1 MADSSVNRP
10 SPLRGPLREWIVEQV
25 AGLLEVDPG
34 RVLLDRRLRDQGLD
48 SVLALALLTKLE
60 AHIGR
65 SLATTTPWRYPTID
79 ALVTY
84 LEGASPQATSQ
95 AELTAA
101 VNEPV
106 AIVGLGCRFPGAA
119 SPEAFWRLLR
129 DGVDTITEV
138 PLDRW
143 DADRWYDS
151 DPAAAG
157 KAATRWGGFLD
168 HVDRFDPAFFNI
180 SPRETREMDP
190 QQRLFLEV
198 AWEAL
203 ESGGVVPRS
212 LVHSST
218 AVFAGAM
225 WNDWD
230 RVVGDDPARIQQHS
244 ATGHD
249 PGIIAGRLS
258 YLLGVRGPSLTVNTA
273 CSSSLVAVHLAVQSL
288 QRGECSRALAG
299 AVNLLLSPLSTVA
312 MSKFGAMAPDG
323 RCKAFD
329 ARANGYVR
337 GEGVGVVLLE
347 PLSLALERGAPIYAV
362 IRGSAINN
370 DGYSNGLTAPSGEA
384 QEAVLSRAWAVA
396 GLPPA
401 EVDFVE
407 THGPGTYLGDP
418 IEAEAIGA
426 VFGPGREDPLVI
438 GSVKTNLGHLEA
450 AAGMAGLIKT
460 TLALHHGAIPPNLH
474 FETPNPHID
483 FDRLRLRVPTH
494 VLDWPERDRTRL
506 AGVSSFGF
514 GGTNAHV
521 ALASAPGAL
530 RAAASVRVE
539 IQQAQAHSPAQPP
552 ELVFVFS
559 GHGGQWLGM
568 GQALLHRE
576 PEFRAAVEA
585 CDAALRP
592 LIGWSTLQ
600 RLCSREPGESPDV
613 IQPLLF
619 AIQVGLARTLAAHG
633 VRPDKV
639 IGQSIGEVAAA
650 HVAGHLSLEDAAAVI
665 AARARL
671 AAAHLAGTGEVM
683 VVRLPAEQLE
693 QLPPGLSLAGKIAP
707 GRTLVTGSPS
717 SLDAAASTWEAQ
729 GVRCGRGRVG
739 YASHSPLV
747 EPILAELEAALA
759 DIAPGAGVIPWWST
773 TLDGWA
779 APGSATAS
787 YWAKNLRQPFD
798 LLNGLR
804 QLSRARAPVFVE
816 IGPHPVL
823 GSAIRETVTTI
834 STRDGPGDGSGD
846 ALACTYREQDEYVD
860 FHALLETLHDRSLV
874 HPVEPRR
881 STIVP
886 VTATTPKGLE
896 RAAFDLRAYLV
907 RNPEVA
913 LEDLAWT
920 GLRHRPHHRYRAAL
934 VAGDRES
941 LIRGLAQLDG
951 TGGAP
956 VEATPVVH
964 RGSAREGGRVAFV
977 FPGQGAQWV
986 GMGQRLLTSAPVFAE
1001 ALDRCDAALR
1011 PETGWSVRE
1020 VLLADPS
1027 APPLERID
1035 VVQPTLWAVMV
1046 SLAALWRSWGIEPD
1060 MVIGHS
1066 QGEIAAACVAGGL
1079 SLADGARVVARR
1091 SRLLLGIAGRGAMAA
1106 VGLGLEALIELL
1118 PDELSLAVVNDG
1130 ESSVVAGDPEA
1141 VDAWVEQ
1148 LRERNIFARRVDVD
1162 IASHSAQIDALR
1174 DALYAELDQLA
1185 PAAAGVPM
1193 ISTVFDREFTGED
1206 LDGSYWI
1213 ENLRRPVRFDR
1224 ALRRAINL
1232 GAEIFIEVSAH
1243 PLLTGVIERALAELD
1258 VGPGDG
1264 QVDSQLGGRGAVV
1277 GSLRRGH
1284 DEVEAL
1290 LDSLAGLFVA
1300 GVAFDPQPLLARGK
1314 IAPLPTSVFTRER
1327 FWPPPPSAARSTGPR
1342 PSAAGGWVLELELD
1356 QHRQLWLGDHRVHG
1370 EIAVPGIAMIM
1381 WMREVI
1387 ASVPGSWEVKN
1398 SVLEVP
1404 LILDGHARSV
1414 QVSAQREGE
1423 GYAVEVFATKH
1434 AEATW
1439 VRHAKA
1445 RLQRSVEFPVGEMP
1459 ALDEAAAEPAPY
1471 ARWAEAGNDYG
1482 PAFRGIERLVR
1493 DGDTIIADLALPE
1506 GVDTHGTERGIHPA
1520 LLDAGLQLLLVDAPI
1535 EGQANALFTADLRLV
1550 RSQAKRVRAVAS
1562 RPRGPLSGDV
1572 TLWDRSDGGLLG
1584 HLGDVS
1590 LLPVDRADLA
1600 TDEPVGALRL
1610 SWRSE
1615 PIAMVTPSD
1624 RCVIVVDEIT
1634 PLGEELSYL
1643 LHDAGSEVELV
1654 LREDLQQTL
1663 RAGQRA
1669 HVIALWTTPE
1679 GPADEAAVA
1688 LTRAAV
1694 EVLRAVVDAGA
1705 TSTWVTCGAQV
1716 IPGQARARGQG
1727 SPALAALWGL
1737 GRVLQ
1742 REHPEISHRL
1752 IDLAD
1757 EHAIALLSDALFVDD
1772 HEEQVAIVDG
1782 RRLVRRLVPA
1792 PPAAEASWTG
1802 GRVLITGGAGFVGRQ
1817 LARWLIETAGA
1828 EQVIL
1833 ASRSDPSLAAREQVE
1848 DLGEAIRFAR
1858 CDVTDRASLERLLA
1872 TLPSLTGVIH
1882 GAMALKDAPLATLT
1896 SDQIAEVMA
1905 PKVTGAMLL
1914 HELCRD
1920 HTIERFVLLSSMAS
1934 VLGNPGQGAYAAANA
1949 FLDALAEQ
1957 RHAAGL
1963 PAQSQSWGIW
1973 TNQSQRLTEH
1983 DRERFRRSGVRPLD
1997 AKEGVQWFASAW
2009 NTDAPH
2015 LVLVPVDWDQFSDS
2029 LSWTPP
2035 LIEDLVTKIVAAPSA
2050 APRTSGVIA
2059 TVAALERAVE
2069 AEVLDILGQERSL
2082 DRDIGFAEQGMD
2094 SLMAVTLR
2102 GRLEQLLHLQLS
2114 ATIAFNYPTLPR
2126 LVRHLGELLGLTAE
2140 QQVARQIV
2148 ASDHAAI
2155 AVIGMA
2161 CRFPGADSAE
2171 DLWSMLL
2178 AGTDAVVPIPSS
2190 RFDIE
2195 PWYDPDPDAPG
2206 RTYAREAGLISEVD
2220 GLDLGYF
2227 RISPREALSMDPQ
2240 QGLLLEVGVSALEDA
2255 GVMLSALEDSSAGVF
2270 VGALNYDHGAQ
2281 LLGRAEADWID
2292 GFTAS
2297 GTRSSVLSGRLSHF
2311 LGVHGPSLTVD
2322 TACSSSMTAI
2332 HLAVRSLRAGE
2343 CDLAI
2348 AGGVNALLSPLTLVE
2363 RSKNRMFSPTGRCR
2377 PFDAGA
2383 DGIAIGEGCGM
2394 VVLKPLSEAMLAGD
2408 RIRAIIRGSA
2418 LNHDGRTSGLTV
2430 PNGLAQRA
2438 LLRSAIV
2445 EAGVQPEEVGY
2456 VEAHGTGTSLGD
2468 PIELEALSKAMRLA
2482 DDSPLWVGSLKA
2494 NLGHLESASGVAGF
2508 IKAVLALEHRMIPP
2522 QIHFDRGNPMV
2533 PWDSSP
2539 LRVPQHATDLPGQ
2552 FAGVSSFGFSGTN
2565 VHVILERGLSAE
2577 DHPPPPGPSLLLLS
2591 ARDERALEQLR
2602 GRWTAL
2608 LAGQHPPLADLCH
2621 TAARRRGNHAWRLAV
2636 AGDGAGELAARLR
2649 AAPLIQAGRT
2659 APSVV
2664 FVFAGQGGV
2673 YRGMG
2678 RQLLE
2683 SSIEVRQIL
2692 EDIDGLVL
2700 SLGGTSVLDALRDE
2714 ELDATELA
2722 QPAIF
2727 ALQVGLVT
2735 WFASHGIRPAA
2746 VVGHSVGELAAAWA
2760 CGALPLFEA
2769 CHIVTMR
2776 AGVMANLRGSGGML
2790 ALAIAPDEVAALGEP
2805 EVSVAA
2811 INGPSSCVL
2820 AGPLAAL
2827 ERVRATFASA
2837 GRFARWVSTE
2847 YAFHSPAVT
2856 AASVRL
2862 RKFAGN
2868 VETESAELP
2877 LYSTVD
2883 GARREAP
2890 LDLDYWVR
2898 NMCEPVRFAA
2908 AIEAVANDMDAVF
2921 VELGPHP
2928 VLQIPIAQVLA
2939 ERGAD
2944 HDAAQRATV
2953 ATLRRDGSARLELA
2967 EAAGRLHGL
2976 GVAVELERLI
2986 PPANVTSLPVYPW
2999 QRQRHRL
3006 PAAPVATPRRGTAA
3020 GHILVAPPGWADL
3033 VRLDQPRPTW
3043 EARPSATARL
3053 DAGALI
3059 TLLIALVDAP
3069 LVDALLAASTHSIE
3083 RVHVMR
3089 TRDGVEVWSDDGHGW
3104 RELLNANLAPAAALA
3119 PWSSDVVWEPCSA
3132 AELEAEL
3139 APIQRSLGADVTAI
3153 ERGGASWRLRLN
3165 GVTTVRAFELAGT
3178 LASLIHGSARVLGG
3192 WSRLHGRA
3200 TPSRVGALV
3209 VTHTQLVMFD
3219 PDGRELILVEATQWD
3234 RDAHPPTQTPAEAPP
3249 PAAVASSL
3257 VAALERLTVTEREH
3271 ALADWIELQAK
3282 SALMI
3287 EHELPR
3293 DEGLFSLGMDSLL
3306 AIGLLT
3312 SLSKALAVSLPSTL
3326 VFEHPS
3332 VSALARAALNFV
3344 DWSSPAAPSPVPQRE
3359 LRKPGAVIVR
3369 EAEVEARVD
3378 PRPRDGRDPRLDEP
3392 IAVVGV
3398 ACRLPGADSVD
3409 EFWSL
3414 LEAGVDAVTTV
3425 PADRW
3430 DAEAW
3435 TDADPDRLGRMVSAE
3450 GGFLGDLTRFDPA
3463 FFGISAR
3470 EAERMDPQQ
3479 RLLLEVGHEAFEQAG
3494 WPAASLRGSQTGVFV
3509 GIGTEDFAQL
3519 KFHAGSAEDI
3529 GAYDFTGT
3537 DTSVAAG
3544 RLSHTWGLEG
3554 PCMAI
3559 DTACSSS
3566 LVALHLAAQSLRL
3579 GECDRALVGGV
3590 NVILAPELG
3599 VFLSRARAMS
3609 ASGRCRT
3616 FDSAADGY
3624 VRGEGCVVLAVRR
3637 LSDAERAGDRIL
3649 ALIRGSAVRHDGHAS
3664 GLTVP
3669 NPASQTAVIRAA
3681 LASARVEPHEVSM
3694 IEAHGTGTPLGDPI
3708 EVRALT
3714 EVFGG
3719 RADRLWL
3726 GSHKTNLGHL
3736 ESAAGITG
3744 VLKVVLALRHRV
3756 VPPHLN
3762 LNTLNPNIDLGPLR
3776 AEIPTRAVAWEPS
3789 GGRRLAGVSSFGFG
3803 GTNVHIVLEQAPARE
3818 PAARPAAIERPYLL
3832 PLSARSLAALQ
3843 ARAESTAVRVGAAT
3857 SAQEI
3862 DDIALTLGAH
3872 RDHHPMRI
3880 AALGERN
3887 ELPELL
3893 RHAEPSKVGRHAR
3906 LVFVFSGQGSHT
3918 LGMAQELYV
3927 HEPVFR
3933 AAIDRIAEAFEPTLG
3948 WSLSAELVGSESSDA
3963 RSLDRAEVVQPLLC
3977 AIQIALARVL
3987 ESWGLRP
3994 DGVVGHSIGEVA
4006 AAVISG
4012 ALELG
4017 DAGRVIDARS
4027 RLVAERAPAG
4037 GMAVVE
4043 LSRAEAE
4050 AEIAGELHELH
4061 VAAVNGPQ
4069 TVLLAGAPEAL
4080 DRFGVQLQARGR
4092 FFRRVAIGYASH
4104 SPGMDDLIEPL
4115 KAALIGLS
4123 PRPATTT
4130 MYSTVRARAVVGT
4143 ELDPSYWGDNLRAPV
4158 RFDEVVL
4165 ELLSRGPVTFVEIGP
4180 HPVLGYGI
4188 KQWCEAHE
4196 GRSVCLPS
4204 LRHDTS
4210 DRRSMLE
4217 LVGRLYERGHD
4228 PDWSALNPHGS
4239 FIELPTY
4246 PWDRQRY
4253 WPAIG
4258 PARSSSEGRL
4268 IAEAGNEG
4276 VRVLTLQLGGEDW
4289 LADHRV
4295 GEVIVV
4301 PGAAYLVWARRAV
4314 GARDEEVEVR
4324 ELTIEG
4330 ALTLG
4335 EHEQVEVQ
4343 TVCHM
4348 VEPGVWDAEVLSL
4361 KTGRDASGGAWVRH
4375 ARARVVARPPAIDQA
4390 NGRVAMAAIRQR
4402 CADVLAGEQLYE
4414 RMAAAGLRYG
4424 PAFQG
4429 IVELRVGA
4437 SESLAELHTTEAVA
4451 GTDALH
4457 PAWVDAAQHAV
4468 APLLSA
4474 GRWLPVGV
4482 ESLLVRG
4489 GIPRRA
4495 LVHARLREPTA
4506 SDLAAREA
4514 VTDLTVH
4521 TDDGAIAAT
4530 MKGLRLRRVDSQTST
4545 LDELRLFEDTWT
4557 VAPSAAAPTVPSGPW
4572 VVCGGEDELAGLI
4585 IEALRERGVE
4595 QITRV
4600 DASATLPVAEIDG
4613 ATWIQFGSAALD
4625 ELWRPLHRIAAVDAE
4640 PGRVVLVTRGAWSIG
4655 DGNSGAATMI
4665 EPSARAAWGLGR
4677 TLRHELAQ
4685 WDLSLI
4691 DLDPTER
4698 PNSSIAAMLDHLLAP
4713 DDERELAFRAGE
4725 RWVTRWRGAPIP
4737 PAPPQRI
4744 ADAMDRPFRLWCAQP
4759 GDLNSL
4765 ALRELDRGEP
4775 DHGEVEVAIEAA
4787 GVSFSDVLKAHGL
4800 YPGVNGPPP
4809 LGVECSGRIA
4819 RLGPGV
4825 DDWSIGD
4832 PVVAI
4837 LSGGG
4842 FGTHAITRA
4851 SLLARRPARLPPAA
4865 AATLPGVFLTAF
4877 HALVKLAQVGPEDR
4891 VLIHSASGGVGQ
4903 AAIQIALDAGAEVYG
4918 TAGTPDKRALLLEL
4932 GCKQAW
4938 SSRTHE
4944 WFEGVRAAT
4953 DGEGVDVVLNTLPGE
4968 DLRLGIEILRSGGR
4982 FLEIGRTDIYANKRL
4997 GMEVFRKNVALFAV
5011 DIGEPALLASA
5022 ALRESLRELVA
5033 RVDAGRYQPL
5043 PFRTWPIERGAD
5055 ALREMARGRH
5065 TGKLVLELPDPQ
5077 QATNRI
5083 MLPVAGSVELGLFG
5097 GTWLITGGTGAL
5109 GLRCATMLAHA
5120 NVARLVLVGRRAPS
5134 DAAELEIAAIR
5145 AQGVEV
5151 VVAAC
5156 DVANRDAVAEL
5167 VGAHEHEL
5175 EGIIH
5180 CAGVLDDAL
5189 LRDLDDARFARVIA
5203 AKVHGAQ
5210 HLHELTRELP
5220 LMHFVLFSSLS
5231 GVLGSP
5237 GQGAYSLANAYL
5249 DGLAAARHAQG
5260 LPALS
5265 IAWGAWKDIGLAAAD
5280 ERRGARLARRGLP
5293 SLTPDAGIDLL
5304 SRLLTSAVAPTCV
5317 SATPLNWP
5325 AYRSAQPEMGQTPRF
5340 ALLAPGAA
5348 AKPAPALSIEA
5359 LFADAHGP
5367 RERRRNLERWVLE
5380 RAAAVLGVS
5389 PTQISQDQPL
5399 AELGLDSLMSL
5410 ELRNQ
5415 LQTLVDGK
5423 LPSTLLFTF
5432 PTIVALAGHLHE
5444 LVAPEAEADPPAP
5457 QRAAP
5462 APVSAPIEGAD
5473 ASDDEVMAALLLE
5486 LAEPMS

>member
-1 MADSSVNRP
+1 M
-10 SPLRGPLREWIVEQV
+10 
-25 AGLLEVDPG
+25 
-34 RVLLDRRLRDQGLD
+34 LLDRRLRDQGLD

-60 AHIGR
+60 AHVGR
-65 SLATTTPWRYPTID
+65 SLSTTTPWRYPTID
-79 ALVTY
+79 ALVHY
-84 LEGASPQATSQ
+84 LEGGGPQATHP
-95 AELTAA
+95 AELTAS

-119 SPEAFWRLLR
+119 SPEAFWRLLH
-129 DGVDTITEV
+129 DGVDAITEV
-138 PLDRW
+138 PLERW
-143 DADRWYDS
+143 DPARWYDS
-151 DPAAAG
+151 DPTAVG
-157 KAATRWGGFLD
+157 KSATRWGGYLD
-168 HVDRFDPAFFNI
+168 QVDRFDPGFFNI

-203 ESGGVVPRS
+203 ENGGIVPRS

-230 RVVGDDPARIQQHS
+230 RVVGDDPTRVEQHS

-288 QRGECSRALAG
+288 QRGECTRALAG
-299 AVNLLLSPLSTVA
+299 AVNLLLSPLSSVA

-347 PLSLALERGAPIYAV
+347 PLSLALERGAPIYAL

-370 DGYSNGLTAPSGEA
+370 DGYSNGLTAPSGDA
-384 QEAVLSRAWAVA
+384 QEAVISRAWAVA

-426 VFGPGREDPLVI
+426 VFSPGREAPLVI

-460 TLALHHGAIPPNLH
+460 TLALHHGFIPPNLH

-483 FDRLRLRVPTH
+483 FDRLQLRVPTQM
-494 VLDWPERDRTRL
+494 LEWPERERPRL

-521 ALASAPGAL
+521 ALTSAPGAL
-530 RAAASVRVE
+530 RSSSSVHMTQERAPLAPASCD
-539 IQQAQAHSPAQPP
+539 
-552 ELVFVFS
+552 LVFVFS

-576 PEFRAAVEA
+576 PDFRAAVEA

-592 LIGWSTLQ
+592 LIGWSALE
-600 RLCSREPGESPDV
+600 RLCGSEPGESPDV

-619 AIQVGLARTLAAHG
+619 TIQVALARTLAAYG

-650 HVAGHLSLEDAAAVI
+650 HVAGHLSLEDAASVI

-683 VVRLPAEQLE
+683 VVRLPLEQLE
-693 QLPPGLSLAGKIAP
+693 TLPAGLSIAGKIAP
-707 GRTLVTGSPS
+707 RRTLVTGSPS
-717 SLDAAASTWEAQ
+717 SLDAAAKLFEAQ

-747 EPILAELEAALA
+747 EPILDELRAALA
-759 DIAPGAGVIPWWST
+759 DITPCAGAIPWWST

-779 APGSATAS
+779 SPQVAGAD
-787 YWAKNLRQPFD
+787 YWAKNLRLPFD
-798 LLNGLR
+798 LLNGVRELGR
-804 QLSRARAPVFVE
+804 GRPAVFVE

-823 GSAIRETVTTI
+823 GSAIRETLETI
-834 STRDGPGDGSGD
+834 ETIETIDGPVD
-846 ALACTYREQDEYVD
+846 ALACTHREQDEYVD
-860 FHALLETLHDRSLV
+860 FHALLETLHERGLV
-874 HPVEPRR
+874 QPPTPRGP
-881 STIVP
+881 TIVP
-886 VTATTPKGLE
+886 VTATTPEGLQ
-896 RAAFDLRAYLV
+896 RAALDLHGYLA
-907 RNPEVA
+907 RNPSVA
-913 LEDLAWT
+913 MQDLAWT
-920 GLRHRPHHRYRAAL
+920 MLRHRPHHRYRAAWV
-934 VAGDRES
+934 VADRET
-941 LIRGLAQLDG
+941 LLRGLTQLDSSSSDSAS
-951 TGGAP
+951 GA
-956 VEATPVVH
+956 PVVH
-964 RGSAREGGRVAFV
+964 RGNAREGGKVAFV

-986 GMGQRLLTSAPVFAE
+986 GMGRRLLASAPAFAR
-1001 ALDRCDAALR
+1001 ALDACDAALL

-1020 VLLADPS
+1020 VLLGVPG
-1027 APPLERID
+1027 APTLERID
-1035 VVQPTLWAVMV
+1035 VIQPTLWAMMV
-1046 SLAALWRSWGIEPD
+1046 SLAGLWRSWGIEPD

-1066 QGEIAAACVAGGL
+1066 QGEIAAACIAGSL
-1079 SLADGARVVARR
+1079 SLTDGAAVVARR

-1130 ESSVVAGDPEA
+1130 ESSVVAGDPAA
-1141 VDAWVEQ
+1141 VTAWVEQ
-1148 LRERNIFARRVDVD
+1148 LRERDIFARKIDVD
-1162 IASHSAQIDALR
+1162 IASHSAQIDELR
-1174 DALYAELDQLA
+1174 DALYEELDALT
-1185 PAAAGVPM
+1185 PVNAAVPM
-1193 ISTVFDREFTGED
+1193 ISTVFDREFDGEE

-1224 ALRRAINL
+1224 ALRRAIND
-1232 GAEIFIEVSAH
+1232 GAQIFIEVSPH
-1243 PLLTGVIERALAELD
+1243 PLLTGVIERGLAEL
-1258 VGPGDG
+1258 GD
-1264 QVDSQLGGRGAVV
+1264 RGTVV
-1277 GSLRRGH
+1277 GSLRREH

-1290 LDSLAGLFVA
+1290 LESLAELFVA
-1300 GVAFDPQPLLARGK
+1300 GVPFDTRTLLSPAN
-1314 IAPLPTSVFTRER
+1314 IAPLPTSVFNRER
-1327 FWPPPPSAARSTGPR
+1327 FWPPPASSARSTGPR

-1356 QHRQLWLGDHRVHG
+1356 HHRQRWLADHRVHG

-1398 SVLEVP
+1398 AVLETP
-1404 LILDGHARSV
+1404 LILDGHARAV
-1414 QVSAQREGE
+1414 QVSAIREAE
-1423 GYAVEVFATKH
+1423 GYAVELFATKSLDD
-1434 AEATW
+1434 TW

-1445 RLQRSVEFPVGEMP
+1445 RLQRSAEFPVGEMP
-1459 ALDEAAAEPAPY
+1459 TLDEAATEPAPY
-1471 ARWAEAGNDYG
+1471 AKWAEAGNDYG
-1482 PAFRGIERLVR
+1482 PAFRGIERLLR
-1493 DGDTIIADLALPE
+1493 DGDTIIADLALPD
-1506 GVDTHGTERGIHPA
+1506 GVDQAGSERGVHPA
-1520 LLDAGLQLLLVDAPI
+1520 LLDAALQLLFVDAPMD
-1535 EGQANALFTADLRLV
+1535 GQANALFTADLRLF
-1550 RSQAKRVRAVAS
+1550 RTQAKRVRAVAS
-1562 RPRGPLSGDV
+1562 RPRGPLSGDI
-1572 TLWDRSDGGLLG
+1572 TLWDRSDGGLLA
-1584 HLGDVS
+1584 HIGDVS

-1600 TDEPVGALRL
+1600 ASEPVGALQL
-1610 SWRSE
+1610 SWRPE
-1615 PIAMVTPSD
+1615 PLGMVSPSD

-1643 LHDAGSEVELV
+1643 LHDAGSDVELV
-1654 LREDLQQTL
+1654 LREDLAPTL
-1663 RAGQRA
+1663 RAGERA

-1679 GPADEAAVA
+1679 GPADQAAVT

-1716 IPGQARARGQG
+1716 FPGSPGHAG

-1742 REHPEISHRL
+1742 REHPELSHRM

-1757 EHAIALLSDALFVDD
+1757 EQAVALLSDALFVDD
-1772 HEEQVAIVDG
+1772 HEEQVAIVNG

-1792 PPAAEASWTG
+1792 APGAETSWAG
-1802 GRVLITGGAGFVGRQ
+1802 GRVLITGGTGFVGRQ
-1817 LARWLIETAGA
+1817 LARYLIETAGA

-1833 ASRSDPSLAAREQVE
+1833 ASRSDPSLAARDQLG

-1858 CDVTDRASLERLLA
+1858 CDVTDRASLEALLA
-1872 TLPSLTGVIH
+1872 TLPELTGVIH
-1882 GAMALKDAPLATLT
+1882 GAMALHDAPLATLT
-1896 SDQIAEVMA
+1896 REQIDAVMA
-1905 PKVTGAMLL
+1905 PKVTGAVLL
-1914 HELCRD
+1914 HELCQA
-1920 HTIERFVLLSSMAS
+1920 HAIERFVLLSSMAS

-1949 FLDALAEQ
+1949 FLDTLAEQ

-1963 PAQSQSWGIW
+1963 PGQSQSWGIW

-1997 AKEGVQWFASAW
+1997 ANEGVQWFGAAW
-2009 NTDAPH
+2009 KMDAPH

-2035 LIEDLVTKIVAAPSA
+2035 LLEDLVTKILPAPSA
-2050 APRTSGVIA
+2050 PRTTEVIA
-2059 TVAALERAVE
+2059 NVAALERAVE
-2069 AEVLDILGQERSL
+2069 AEVLEILGQERGL
-2082 DRDIGFAEQGMD
+2082 AHDVGFAEQGMD

-2102 GRLEQLLHLQLS
+2102 SRLEQRLHLQLS

-2126 LVRHLGELLGLTAE
+2126 LVRHLGELLGLTVE

-2178 AGTDAVVPIPSS
+2178 AGTDAVVPIPGE

-2206 RTYAREAGLISEVD
+2206 RTYVREAGLIDEVD
-2220 GLDLGYF
+2220 AFDLGYF

-2240 QGLLLEVGVSALEDA
+2240 QGLLLEVGVNALEDA
-2255 GVMLSALEDSSAGVF
+2255 GVTLSGLEDSSAGVF
-2270 VGALNYDHGAQ
+2270 VGALNYDHGAK
-2281 LLGRAEADWID
+2281 LLGRAEADWVD

-2394 VVLKPLSEAMLAGD
+2394 VVLKPLGEAMLAGD

-2438 LLRSAIV
+2438 LLRSAIT

-2482 DDSPLWVGSLKA
+2482 DDTPLWVGSLKA

-2508 IKAVLALEHRMIPP
+2508 IKTVLALEHRMIPP

-2539 LRVPQHATDLPGQ
+2539 LRVPQYATDFTSQ

-2565 VHVILERGLSAE
+2565 VHVILERGLSVE
-2577 DHPPPPGPSLLLLS
+2577 EHPPSPDPSLLLLS
-2591 ARDERALEQLR
+2591 ARDEHALEQLR
-2602 GRWTAL
+2602 ERWSAL
-2608 LAGQHPPLADLCH
+2608 LAGDHPPLADLCH
-2621 TAARRRGNHAWRLAV
+2621 TAARRRGNHPWRLAA
-2636 AGDGAGELAARLR
+2636 AGDGATELGERLR
-2649 AAPLIQAGRT
+2649 AAPMVHAGRST
-2659 APSVV
+2659 PSVV

-2673 YRGMG
+2673 YKGMG

-2683 SSIEVRQIL
+2683 SSTEVRQIL

-2714 ELDATELA
+2714 DLDLTEIA

-2735 WFASHGIRPAA
+2735 WFASHGIRPDA

-2776 AGVMANLRGSGGML
+2776 AGVMANLRGSGAML
-2790 ALAIAPDEVAALGEP
+2790 ALAITPDEARALGVP
-2805 EVSVAA
+2805 NVSVAA

-2820 AGPLAAL
+2820 AGPHAAL
-2827 ERVRATFASA
+2827 EQLRAKFSST
-2837 GRFARWVSTE
+2837 GRFARWVTTD

-2868 VETESAELP
+2868 VETEPATLAF
-2877 LYSTVD
+2877 YSTVD
-2883 GARREAP
+2883 GARRDEP

-2898 NMCEPVRFAA
+2898 NMCQPVRFAA
-2908 AIEAVANDMDAVF
+2908 AIEAIASEMDAVF

-2928 VLQIPIAQVLA
+2928 ALQIPIAQVLA
-2939 ERGAD
+2939 ARGTD
-2944 HDAAQRATV
+2944 HDAARSAIV
-2953 ATLRRDGSARLELA
+2953 SSLRRDGNARLELA

-2976 GVAVELERLI
+2976 GVAVELDRLI
-2986 PPANVTSLPVYPW
+2986 PPANVTSLPAYPW

-3006 PAAPVATPRRGTAA
+3006 PDPVPATRTQGPPGK
-3020 GHILVAPPGWADL
+3020 ILVAPAGWTGL

-3043 EARPSATARL
+3043 EARPVDRNQL

-3059 TLLIALVDAP
+3059 ALLLALVDAP
-3069 LVDALLAASTHSIE
+3069 LVDALMAASTHNAD
-3083 RVHVMR
+3083 RVHVTR
-3089 TRDGVEVWSDDGHGW
+3089 TRDGVEVWSDDGKGW
-3104 RELLNANLAPAAALA
+3104 RELLNANLGAPAA
-3119 PWSSDVVWEPCSA
+3119 PESWSSDAAWEPFPRDQ
-3132 AELEAEL
+3132 LEAEL
-3139 APIQRSLGADVTAI
+3139 AAIQRSLGADVVVI
-3153 ERGGASWRLRLN
+3153 ERAGASWRLGLD
-3165 GVTTVRAFELAGT
+3165 GVTTLRAFELARSLG
-3178 LASLIHGSARVLGG
+3178 SLIHGGPRVLGG
-3192 WSRLHGRA
+3192 WGRLQGRA

-3209 VTHTQLVMFD
+3209 VTHTRIAMFD
-3219 PDGRELILVEATQWD
+3219 PDDRELLVVEATQWD
-3234 RDAHPPTQTPAEAPP
+3234 HDDRPPSSRAATPPELATPTTALLEQ
-3249 PAAVASSL
+3249 
-3257 VAALERLTVTEREH
+3257 LERLSQSEREH
-3271 ALADWIELQAK
+3271 ALADWIEAQAK
-3282 SALMI
+3282 TALML
-3287 EHELPR
+3287 ETELPR

-3306 AIGLLT
+3306 AISLLT
-3312 SLSKALAVSLPSTL
+3312 SLGKALAVSLPSTL

-3332 VSALARAALNFV
+3332 VSALARAALGFV
-3344 DWSSPAAPSPVPQRE
+3344 DWGTPSAMAMVGPPQPTARG
-3359 LRKPGAVIVR
+3359 LVVR
-3369 EAEVEARVD
+3369 ETQIEPQTELGQPIQA
-3378 PRPRDGRDPRLDEP
+3378 GKDPRLDEP
-3392 IAVVGV
+3392 IAIVGV

-3409 EFWSL
+3409 AFWNL
-3414 LEAGVDAVTTV
+3414 LEAGVDAITPV

-3430 DAEAW
+3430 DAQAW
-3435 TDADPDRLGRMVSAE
+3435 TDADPDHLGRMVSAE
-3450 GGFLGDLTRFDPA
+3450 GGFLGDLTHFDPA

-3479 RLLLEVGHEAFEQAG
+3479 RLLLEVGHEALEQAG
-3494 WPAASLRGSQTGVFV
+3494 WPASSLRGTQTGVFV

-3519 KFHAGSAEDI
+3519 KFHGGAAEDI

-3579 GECDRALVGGV
+3579 GECDRALVAGV

-3609 ASGRCRT
+3609 PSGRCRT

-3681 LASARVEPHEVSM
+3681 LASARVEPGEVSM

-3719 RADRLWL
+3719 RAERLWL

-3762 LNTLNPNIDLGPLR
+3762 LDTLNPNIDLGPLR
-3776 AEIPTRAVAWEPS
+3776 AEIPTRAVAWDAPK

-3803 GTNVHIVLEQAPARE
+3803 GTNVHIVLEQAPT
-3818 PAARPAAIERPYLL
+3818 PATLAPRVASRPADADEALYLL
-3832 PLSARSLAALQ
+3832 PLSGRSLAAVT
-3843 ARAESTAVRVGAAT
+3843 ARAQAIASRLQPDTTAR
-3857 SAQEI
+3857 EL
-3862 DDIALTLGAH
+3862 DDIARTLGAH
-3872 RDHHPMRI
+3872 RDHHPLRI
-3880 AALGERN
+3880 AALGGRD
-3887 ELPELL
+3887 ELPGLL
-3893 RHAEPSKVGRHAR
+3893 RQAEPTKVGRHAR
-3906 LVFVFSGQGSHT
+3906 LIFVFSGQGSHT
-3918 LGMAQELYV
+3918 LGMAQELYA

-3933 AAIDRIAEAFEPTLG
+3933 AAIDSIAAAFEPTLG
-3948 WSLSAELVGSESSDA
+3948 WSVSAKLVASDPAQTEAHA
-3963 RSLDRAEVVQPLLC
+3963 RNLERAEFVQPLLC
-3977 AIQIALARVL
+3977 AIQIALAQLL

-3994 DGVVGHSIGEVA
+3994 DGVVGHSMGEIA

-4012 ALELG
+4012 ALEPA
-4017 DAGRVIDARS
+4017 DAGRVIESRS
-4027 RLVAERAPAG
+4027 RLVTERAPAG

-4050 AEIAGELHELH
+4050 AEIGDELC

-4080 DRFGVQLQARGR
+4080 DRFGVELQARGR

-4104 SPGMDDLIEPL
+4104 SPGMDALIEPL
-4115 KAALIGLS
+4115 QAALQGLR
-4123 PRPATTT
+4123 PGPATTT
-4130 MYSTVRARAVVGT
+4130 MYSTVRARAVTGT
-4143 ELDPSYWGDNLRAPV
+4143 ELDPTYWSDNLRSPV

-4204 LRHDTS
+4204 LRHDAS

-4239 FIELPTY
+4239 FIELPSY

-4258 PARSSSEGRL
+4258 PARSSSDGRI

-4276 VRVLTLQLGGEDW
+4276 VRVLTLQLTGEDW
-4289 LADHRV
+4289 LGDHRV
-4295 GEVIVV
+4295 GGVIVV

-4314 GARDEEVEVR
+4314 AARGEEVEVR
-4324 ELTIEG
+4324 GLTIEG
-4330 ALTLG
+4330 ALTLA

-4361 KTGRDASGGAWVRH
+4361 ETAARQEGSSAGGSWVRH
-4375 ARARVVARPPAIDQA
+4375 ARARVIAKPPA
-4390 NGRVAMAAIRQR
+4390 AAEVGEPIAKLRQR
-4402 CADVLAGEQLYE
+4402 CTEVLAGQVLYE

-4429 IVELRVGA
+4429 LVELRLNPSA
-4437 SESLAELHTTEAVA
+4437 SESLAELQTTEEVA
-4451 GTDALH
+4451 RGDALH

-4468 APLLSA
+4468 APLLAA

-4482 ESLLVRG
+4482 ESLVVRAAV
-4489 GIPRRA
+4489 PKRA
-4495 LVHARLREPTA
+4495 LVHASLREPTQD
-4506 SDLAAREA
+4506 DLGAREA
-4514 VTDLTVH
+4514 VTDLRVLTEGGETV
-4521 TDDGAIAAT
+4521 AI
-4530 MKGLRLRRVDSQTST
+4530 MRGLRLRRVDSQTAT
-4545 LDELRLFEDTWT
+4545 LDDLRLFEDTWIP
-4557 VAPSAAAPTVPSGPW
+4557 APAPAPASATTPRGAW
-4572 VVCGGEDELAGLI
+4572 LICGGEDELARTI
-4585 IEALRERGVE
+4585 ANALRERGVD
-4595 QITRV
+4595 QVTRV
-4600 DASATLPVAEIDG
+4600 DASATLTAAALEG
-4613 ATWIQFGSAALD
+4613 ATWVQLGSPAL
-4625 ELWRPLHRIAAVDAE
+4625 EQLWQPLHRIALVDAE
-4640 PGRVVLVTRGAWSIG
+4640 PAAVVVVTRGAWSLPDHQG
-4655 DGNSGAATMI
+4655 SVD
-4665 EPSARAAWGLGR
+4665 PSARAAWGLGR
-4677 TLRHELAQ
+4677 TLRHELAA

-4691 DLDPTER
+4691 DLDPD
-4698 PNSSIAAMLDHLLAP
+4698 PPIASVAAMIDHLLGP
-4713 DDERELAFRAGE
+4713 DDGERELALRAGQI
-4725 RWVTRWRGAPIP
+4725 WAARWRGAPIP

-4744 ADAMDRPFRLWCAQP
+4744 ADAKDRAFRLWCAQP
-4759 GDLNSL
+4759 GDLGSL
-4765 ALRELDRGEP
+4765 ALRELERGELG
-4775 DHGEVEVAIEAA
+4775 HGEVEVAIEAA

-4825 DDWSIGD
+4825 DAWSVGD

-4837 LSGGG
+4837 LNGGG

-4851 SLLARRPARLPPAA
+4851 SLLARRPKRLSPAA

-4877 HALVKLAQVGPEDR
+4877 HALVNLARIGPEDR

-4903 AAIQIALDAGAEVYG
+4903 AAIQIALDAGATVYG
-4918 TAGTPDKRALLLEL
+4918 TAGTDEKRALLLEL
-4932 GCKQAW
+4932 GCEQAW
-4938 SSRTHE
+4938 SSRSHA
-4944 WFEGVRAAT
+4944 WFQGLREAT

-4968 DLRLGIEILRSGGR
+4968 DLRLGVEILRSGGR

-4997 GMEVFRKNVALFAV
+4997 GMEVFRKNVAFFAV
-5011 DIGEPALLASA
+5011 DIGEPALLASR

-5043 PFRTWPIERGAD
+5043 PFRTWPIERGAE

-5065 TGKLVLELPDPQ
+5065 TGKLVLELPNPDPTPGQ
-5077 QATNRI
+5077 TTDRTDRI
-5083 MLPVAGSVELGLFG
+5083 MLPVADSVELNLFG

-5109 GLRCATMLAHA
+5109 GLRCAQLLVNA
-5120 NVARLVLVGRRAPS
+5120 NAKRLVLVGRRPPS
-5134 DAAELEIAAIR
+5134 DAAQAQINAMR
-5145 AQGVEV
+5145 ARGGEVEF
-5151 VVAAC
+5151 AAC
-5156 DVANRDAVAEL
+5156 DVADPSAVAQL

-5189 LRDLDDARFARVIA
+5189 LRDLDEARFARVIA

-5220 LMHFVLFSSLS
+5220 LMHFVMFSSLS

-5293 SLTPDAGIDLL
+5293 SLSPDAGIDLL
-5304 SRLLTSAVAPTCV
+5304 GRLLASAVAPVHV
-5317 SATPLNWP
+5317 SATPLDWP

-5340 ALLAPGAA
+5340 ALLEPGAA
-5348 AKPAPALSIEA
+5348 AKPAPTLSIEA
-5359 LFADAHGP
+5359 LFADAKGP
-5367 RERRRNLERWVLE
+5367 RERRRSLERWVLD
-5380 RAAAVLGVS
+5380 RAASVLGVS
-5389 PTQISQDQPL
+5389 AAQVSHDQPL

-5415 LQTLVDGK
+5415 LQTLVDDK

-5432 PTIVALAGHLHE
+5432 PTIVALAGHLLE
-5444 LVAPEAEADPPAP
+5444 LVTPAAPEALAP
-5457 QRAAP
+5457 NPAAP
-5462 APVSAPIEGAD
+5462 APAPSPATEPIEVDD
-5473 ASDDEVMAALLLE
+5473 ASDDEIMAALLLE